1 MIDRNTIE
9 RIISAANIVD
19 VVGEY
24 VTLRK
29 AGANYKGLCPFHN
42 EKTPSFV
49 VFPSSQRC
57 KCFGCGKG
65 GNAIHF
71 LMEMDQLTYPEAI
84 KRLGKRYGIEVR
96 ERELSDEERALQSER
111 ESMFIVNEWAMKW
124 FETNMQSTDEGK
136 TVGLSY
142 FRSRGLRDDIIEKFH
157 LGYSPE
163 RIDAL
168 SKAAVEAGYKSV
180 YLQKTG
186 LSLESSSHRLIDRY
200 HGRVIY
206 PVRNISGKVVAF
218 GGRILSQRKDVGK
231 YVNSPQSE
239 IYDKSRELYGLFEAK
254 KAIVKQDCC
263 FLVEGYM
270 DVISM
275 HQSGIENVVASSG
288 TSLTHPQI
296 HLLHRFT
303 RNITV
308 LYDGDAAGIHAS
320 LRGIDMLLE
329 EGMNIRVLLLPD
341 GDDPDSFAR
350 KHSAEE
356 FRNYIE
362 AHQTDFIDF
371 KSRLLLADV
380 GNDPIKRASVITDI
394 VHSISVVPDGIVRQ
408 TYAHQCARLFG
419 LREEAILAEIT
430 KQRDQAARSR
440 NNAANAEAESAESV
454 PVVPQGETA
463 TMRPETNKIELAEHL
478 LITDVIRHGA
488 ETLASDGENGAELKV
503 VDYVQQE
510 LGVDD
515 LVLQTPLYRLV
526 LQEAAS
532 AVAQGKNNLLSYF
545 AAHPDPEFSK
555 LALELGDE
563 DEMVKANRIMRYDNE
578 KAFLADRM
586 VQLINDYK
594 FVLVETKL
602 SKLRKELAQIPPS
615 ETARMMEVLTEINSL
630 MPVQQ
635 ALAKVCTRTIAR

>member
-96 ERELSDEERALQSER
+96 ERELSNEERALQSER
-111 ESMFIVNEWAMKW
+111 ESMFIVNDWAMQW
-124 FETNMQSTDEGK
+124 FEKNLRETSEGQ

-142 FRSRGLRDDIIEKFH
+142 FRDRGLRDDIIQKFR
-157 LGYSPE
+157 LGYSPNQ
-163 RIDAL
+163 IDAL
-168 SKAAVEAGYKSV
+168 SKAAISAGYKSV

-186 LSLESSSHRLIDRY
+186 LSLDSSRNRLIDRY

-206 PVRNISGKVVAF
+206 PVRNVSGKVVAF

-239 IYDKSRELYGLFEAK
+239 IYDKSRELYGLFEGK
-254 KAIVKQDCC
+254 KAIVKQDNC

-356 FRNYIE
+356 LKKYIE
-362 AHQTDFIDF
+362 KNQTDFIDF
-371 KSRLLLADV
+371 KSRLLLA
-380 GNDPIKRASVITDI
+380 GTENDPIKRANVITDI
-394 VHSISVVPDGIVRQ
+394 IHSISVIPDGIIRQ
-408 TYAHQCARLFG
+408 TYAHQCAGLFG
-419 LREEAILAEIT
+419 LKEDAILTEISKHRQKASNNRAT
-430 KQRDQAARSR
+430 DSQQSPAPQETPVNEQHTGQAPLLP
-440 NNAANAEAESAESV
+440 EA
-454 PVVPQGETA
+454 G
-463 TMRPETNKIELAEHL
+463 KIELAERL
-478 LITDVIRHGA
+478 LINDVIRFGA
-488 ETLASDGENGAELKV
+488 EKLALQDENQGNVSV
-503 VDYVQQE
+503 VDFVVQE
-510 LGVDD
+510 LENDE
-515 LVLQTPLYRLV
+515 LTLQTPAYQKILQEACEAVHSGQTDLTNYFMVHPDASVNRLV
-526 LQEAAS
+526 LQ
-532 AVAQGKNNLLSYF
+532 LL
-545 AAHPDPEFSK
+545 EERET
-555 LALELGDE
+555 LCQE
-563 DEMVKANRIMRYDNE
+563 NRKRYGNE
-578 KAFLADRM
+578 TDYLPQRIP
-586 VQLINDYK
+586 QLLNDYK
-594 FVLVETKL
+594 FVIVESRLKA
-602 SKLRKELAQIPPS
+602 LRKELS
-615 ETARMMEVLTEINSL
+615 TLTSTESVRMMSLLNEIKEMMNIHKELS
-630 MPVQQ
+630 
-635 ALAKVCTRTIAR
+635 AKRS